1 MSIVLITGSN
11 GLVGSESS
19 FFFLKKGFK
28 VVGIDN
34 NIRKKFFGLDGNTLW
49 IKKKLRKYKQ
59 YYQYNFDIRNKEQLK
74 KIFKKYNKNISI
86 IIHAA
91 AQPSHDYAK
100 NNVFLDF
107 EINAL
112 GSLNVFNNAQIYC
125 PKAKII
131 HLSTNKVY
139 GDNPNKIQLIEKK
152 MRFEPLTKSFLKNGI
167 NEKFNIDNSIHSF
180 FGASKAYSDLVA
192 QEYGKNYG
200 LKIGIFRAGCLTGP
214 NHSGAGLHGF
224 LSYLV
229 KSCVINKSY
238 QIIGYKGK
246 QVRDNL
252 HSNDL
257 IKAFWEFIKKP
268 KNGEVYNIGGGKY
281 SNCSIIEAIELV
293 EKRIKQKVKVKYLSK
308 NRIGDHIW
316 YISDLSKF
324 KKHYPNWSVSFN
336 TKSIINEII
345 DIYINKSYKK

>member
-19 FFFLKKGFK
+19 YFFLKKGYK

-34 NIRKKFFGLDGNTLW
+34 NIRKKFFGNDGNTLW
-49 IKKKLRKYKQ
+49 IKKKLSNQKNYK
-59 YYQYNFDIRNKEQLK
+59 QYNFDIRNKNKLNS
-74 KIFKKYNKNISI
+74 IFRKYKKNISI

-91 AQPSHDYAK
+91 AQPSHDFAK
-100 NNVFLDF
+100 NNIFLDF

-112 GSLNVFNNAQIYC
+112 GTLNIFDNVKKYC
-125 PKAKII
+125 PNAKII

-139 GDNPNKIQLIEKK
+139 GDNPNKIKLIEKK
-152 MRFEPLTKSFLKNGI
+152 NRFEPKEKSFLKNGI
-167 NEKFNIDNSIHSF
+167 NEKFSIDHSVHSF
-180 FGASKAYSDLVA
+180 FGVSKVYADLLA
-192 QEYGKNYG
+192 QEYSRNFG

-229 KSCVINKSY
+229 KSCILNQSY
-238 QIIGYKGK
+238 TVIGYKGK

-257 IKAFWEFIKKP
+257 LQAFWEFIKRPKP
-268 KNGEVYNIGGGKY
+268 GEVYNIGGGKY
-281 SNCSIIEAIELV
+281 SNCSILEAINLI
-293 EKRIKQKVKVKYLSK
+293 EKKTKLKIKLKFLSQ
-308 NRIGDHIW
+308 NRVGDHIW

-324 KKHYPNWSVSFN
+324 KKDYPKWTVSYN

-345 DIYINKSYKK
+345 DIYK

>member
-19 FFFLKKGFK
+19 YFFLKKGYQ
-28 VVGIDN
+28 VIGIDN
-34 NIRKKFFGLDGNTLW
+34 NIRKKFFGNEGSTLW
-49 IKKKLRKYKQ
+49 IKKTLCNQKKYKQ
-59 YYQYNFDIRNKEQLK
+59 YDFDIRNKK
-74 KIFKKYNKNISI
+74 KLNSIFRKYKKKISI

-91 AQPSHDYAK
+91 AQPSHDFAK

-112 GSLNVFNNAQIYC
+112 GTLNIFDNAQKYC
-125 PKAKII
+125 PNAKII

-139 GDNPNKIQLIEKK
+139 GDNPNKIKLIEKK
-152 MRFEPLTKSFLKNGI
+152 SRFEPKEKLFSKNGI
-167 NEKFNIDNSIHSF
+167 NEEFNIDHSVHSF
-180 FGASKAYSDLVA
+180 FGVSKVYADLLA
-192 QEYGKNYG
+192 QEYSRNFG

-229 KSCVINKSY
+229 KSCILKQSY
-238 QIIGYKGK
+238 TVIGYKGK

-257 IKAFWEFIKKP
+257 LRAFWEFIKKP
-268 KNGEVYNIGGGKY
+268 KPGEVYNIGGGKY
-281 SNCSIIEAIELV
+281 SNCSILEAINLIEN
-293 EKRIKQKVKVKYLSK
+293 KTKSKIKLKFLPQ
-308 NRIGDHIW
+308 NRVGDHIW

-324 KKHYPNWSVSFN
+324 KKDYPKWTVSY
-336 TKSIINEII
+336 TTESIINEII
-345 DIYINKSYKK
+345 DIYK